1 MLNRGLI
8 KFGLVLEF
16 ITEFLY
22 FILILFPRYFGFI
35 FILPIILTYLL
46 SSIMMYL
53 GFNEYS
59 HSLSVGS
66 IGAALLMLGSLV
78 ILVTHIIS
86 MSYLISMV
94 GMGIIFLGGDISISL
109 FFWRTAQ
116 RGGFLIKIGAVLNA
130 IPIIAF
136 IGSILL
142 AIGIDY
148 VEDLG

>member
-94 GMGIIFLGGDISISL
+94 GMGIIFLGDISISL

-116 RGGFLIKIGAVLNA
+116 RGFLIKIGAVLNA